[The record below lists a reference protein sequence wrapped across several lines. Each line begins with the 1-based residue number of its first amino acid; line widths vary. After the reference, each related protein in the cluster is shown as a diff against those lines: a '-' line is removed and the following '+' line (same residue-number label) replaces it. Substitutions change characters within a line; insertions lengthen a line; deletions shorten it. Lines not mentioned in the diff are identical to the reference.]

1 MLLRYCRRGVSLTYD
16 WALGEHIL
24 AALTQADDALAYL
37 NAQADGLKA
46 IAGPG
51 CKDLEG
57 DGSG

>member
-1 MLLRYCRRGVSLTYD
+1 MSARRVAHLRLGT
-16 WALGEHIL
+16 GEHIL

-37 NAQADGLKA
+37 NAQADGLKT